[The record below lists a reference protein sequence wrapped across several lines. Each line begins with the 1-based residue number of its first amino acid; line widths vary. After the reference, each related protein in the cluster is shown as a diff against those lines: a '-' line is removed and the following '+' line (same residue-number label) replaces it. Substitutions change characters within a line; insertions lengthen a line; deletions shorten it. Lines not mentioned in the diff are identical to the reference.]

1 MIKLVNYPPRYLE
14 ALFTSMANNKQSSK
28 AASFMKTHGI
38 DSTDYPHINKG
49 LSKSMIRYFLMSV
62 GWDAAEEIFSEQ
74 PDALWNLIEDLVHK
88 KKEKE
93 AISVFWRNR
102 NILTV
107 FEGISEEQRKL
118 WHEWICIVP

>member
-1 MIKLVNYPPRYLE
+1 M
-14 ALFTSMANNKQSSK
+14 LFTRMASSKLSSK

-38 DSTDYPHINKG
+38 DSTLYPQINKG

-74 PDALWNLIEDLVHK
+74 PDALWNLIEDLLHK
-88 KKEKE
+88 KREKE

-102 NILTV
+102 NVLTA
-107 FEGISEEQRKL
+107 FEGISEEQRKIAQ
-118 WHEWICIVP
+118 EWSDIVP

>member
-1 MIKLVNYPPRYLE
+1 MKVIKLINYPHRYLQ
-14 ALFTSMANNKQSSK
+14 ALFSKMASNKLSSK

-38 DSTDYPHINKG
+38 DSTLYPQINKG

-88 KKEKE
+88 KMEKE
-93 AISVFWRNR
+93 AVSVFWRNR
-102 NILTV
+102 QALAN
-107 FEGISEEQRKL
+107 FQGISE
-118 WHEWICIVP
+118 